1 MSGNLANH
9 QEKCRF
15 CLDRI
20 SVPSTATPITDKVKL
35 DFVTFTNFEVKEFLQ
50 SFLENLLTELGAI
63 FSSTLATT
71 TPKTFAT
78 HAQTYYQIP

>member
-35 DFVTFTNFEVKEFLQ
+35 DFATFTNSKVTRISSKFSS
-50 SFLENLLTELGAI
+50 SFFTELGAI
-63 FSSTLATT
+63 FSSTLVT

-78 HAQTYYQIP
+78 HAQTRCQIP